1 MQPVLSTSHKINYKV
16 GSLYAVITSFL
27 LSIQEPFSFLAAK
40 QLSVLQ
46 FIFLIQVALLIS
58 IPLVT
63 VRATNRRDLISLL
76 GNVKN
81 YGKFGVLFAIGMS
94 GLVLFKLGL
103 SKAHPIIISAI
114 INLMP
119 FWAALVAQSRI
130 QSANS
135 SIAGN
140 IFWLLGGRVS
150 WRNGDRLESSWRGR
164 ATELDPTR

>member
-1 MQPVLSTSHKINYKV
+1 MREIQTSMQRVLLTGHKINYKL
-16 GSLYAVITSFL
+16 GSLYAVITAFL

-46 FIFLIQVALLIS
+46 FIFLTQVALLMS
-58 IPLVT
+58 IPLLS

-81 YGKFGVLFAIGMS
+81 YGKFGALFAIGMS

-119 FWAALVAQSRI
+119 FWAALVARVVSRVPI
-130 QSANS
+130 PVSPA
-135 SIAGN
+135 
-140 IFWLLGGRVS
+140 IFLGCVTVS
-150 WRNGDRLESSWRGR
+150 
-164 ATELDPTR
+164 